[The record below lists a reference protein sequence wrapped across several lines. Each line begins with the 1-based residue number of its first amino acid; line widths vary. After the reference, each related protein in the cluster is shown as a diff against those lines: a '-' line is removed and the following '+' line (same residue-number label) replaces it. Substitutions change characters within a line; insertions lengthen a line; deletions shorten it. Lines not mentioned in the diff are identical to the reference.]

1 MKKKAKKGRGVS
13 RREFLKGLGGGAVGA
28 AVISAGL
35 LKPDRAEG
43 VSAAGPVRRKVSA
56 QSKEV
61 KVLEDFL
68 AKDVLPDIQKVAG
81 QEEVL
86 ITCRLN
92 EPDKKYPAPTSYAWV
107 ESPKLADRR
116 KSEKKIKGDPH
127 SRFIGSTHNSPIYT
141 RCLTHNTNRAYV
153 HEIDYSKPG
162 RESAEKTPGAQKL
175 DTAMGLNHRRFVAII
190 AKNQR
195 VGTLT
200 AGFPKPPAN
209 NDELKKRLVFLAQND
224 QSLLVQ
230 HLLKSGIGLG
240 GPEI

>member
-1 MKKKAKKGRGVS
+1 MKKNEKRKGVS
-13 RREFLKGLGGGAVGA
+13 RRDFLKGFGGGAVGT

-35 LKPDRAEG
+35 LKPDRAESQ
-43 VSAAGPVRRKVSA
+43 SAGGPVQRKVSA
-56 QSKEV
+56 KEV
-61 KVLEDFL
+61 EALEKVLGG
-68 AKDVLPDIQKVAG
+68 KDILQDIQKVAG

-107 ESPKLADRR
+107 ESKKLSDRR
-116 KSEKKIKGDPH
+116 KSEKKIAGDPH
-127 SRFIGSTHNSPIYT
+127 DRFIGSTNNSPIYT

-162 RESAEKTPGAQKL
+162 RQAAEKTQGSLKL
-175 DTAMGLNHRRFVAII
+175 DTTLGLNHRRFVAII

-195 VGTLT
+195 AGTLT
-200 AGFPKPPAN
+200 VGFPKPPAN
-209 NDELKKRLVFLAQND
+209 NDELKKRLVYLAQND
-224 QSLLVQ
+224 QSPLVQ
-230 HLLKSGIGLG
+230 HLLTSGIKLG